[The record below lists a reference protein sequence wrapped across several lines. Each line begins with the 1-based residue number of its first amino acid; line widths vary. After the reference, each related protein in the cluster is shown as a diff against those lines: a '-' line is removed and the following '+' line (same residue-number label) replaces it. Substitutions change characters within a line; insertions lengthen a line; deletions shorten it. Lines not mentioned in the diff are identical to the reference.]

1 MSEEVQQR
9 LEHLSVCSEHEKDPV
24 HLIIDKIYNQ
34 FRIENEDG
42 TLEDRV
48 DFPAFLKA
56 IESRGIRISDP
67 RLAMLNAN
75 IEEFQDLQLSSK
87 SDKQTELDHLVFSG
101 IIKDDIV
108 FINKILDN
116 NLVIPDFPR
125 FTDAITELYNE
136 CKDNHGGKNADYI
149 PQLATFDP
157 NYWGVSVCTTDG
169 QRFSIGDCNIPF
181 TMQST
186 TKPLTY
192 GIGLTEYDAKHVH
205 SFIGQEPSGIAFN
218 EIKLDSAGKPHNPMI
233 NAGAIMAAAIC
244 KPELSQGDRFD
255 WIHGQFKK
263 LAGGEHLSFNNSIF
277 LSERENADRNNC
289 LAYFMKGAGCYE
301 KDPNCKDQVNK
312 FKESLELYFMLCSQ
326 EVTADS
332 CSVMAATLANGG
344 IVPTTEERVYKGDM
358 VKHILSLMLS
368 CGMYDYSGQYAFN
381 VGVPA
386 KSGVGGSLMIVIPN
400 LCGICVWSPPLDEHG
415 NSVRGVD
422 FSTRMVE
429 KFNFHI
435 FDTIRSE
442 KNSKKLDPR
451 INPNE
456 QRNIAIVN
464 VLFAAKAGD
473 LSALQTYYRQGADMG
488 AADYDNRTALH
499 LAAEEGHSRCVK
511 FLVEE
516 CKVDFEPLDRWGT
529 TPEDCAKNHP
539 LVLKRFQKYKTEK
552 PNIPEAIQE

>member
-1 MSEEVQQR
+1 
-9 LEHLSVCSEHEKDPV
+9 
-24 HLIIDKIYNQ
+24 
-34 FRIENEDG
+34 
-42 TLEDRV
+42 
-48 DFPAFLKA
+48 
-56 IESRGIRISDP
+56 
-67 RLAMLNAN
+67 
-75 IEEFQDLQLSSK
+75 
-87 SDKQTELDHLVFSG
+87 LVFSNL
-101 IIKDDIV
+101 IKDDIV
-108 FINKILDN
+108 FINQILDN

-125 FTDAITELYNE
+125 FTEAITDLYHD
-136 CKDNHGGKNADYI
+136 CKSNHGGKNADYI

-192 GIGLTEYDAKHVH
+192 GIGLTEYGEDHVH
-205 SFIGQEPSGIAFN
+205 KFIGQEPSGIAFN
-218 EIKLDSAGKPHNPMI
+218 EIKLDVDNKPHNPMI

-244 KPELSQGDRFD
+244 KPDRSQGDRFD

-277 LSERENADRNNC
+277 LSERESADRNNC

-301 KDPNCKDQVNK
+301 KTASKDQVNK

-344 IVPTTEERVYKGDM
+344 IVPTTEERVYNGKM

-442 KNSKKLDPR
+442 QDSKIDPR
-451 INPNE
+451 VNKNE

-473 LSALQTYYRQGADMG
+473 LSALQTYHLKGADMG
-488 AADYDNRTALH
+488 AVDYDQRTALH
-499 LAAEEGHSRCVK
+499 LAAEEGHGRCVK
-511 FLVEE
+511 YLVEE
-516 CKVDFEPLDRWGT
+516 CKVDFEPLDRWGN
-529 TPEDCAKNHP
+529 TPEDGSKNHP
-539 LVLKRFQKYKTEK
+539 QVLKRLQKYKNHK
-552 PNIPEAIQE
+552 PDIPEAIQE

>member
-1 MSEEVQQR
+1 MSEEVQQK
-9 LEHLSVCSEHEKDPV
+9 LEHLSVCSEHERDPV

-42 TLEDRV
+42 TLQDRV

-67 RLAMLNAN
+67 RLSMLNAN

-87 SDKQTELDHLVFSG
+87 SDKPTELDHLVFSG

-108 FINKILDN
+108 FINQILDN

-125 FTDAITELYNE
+125 FTEAITELYND

-263 LAGGEHLSFNNSIF
+263 LAGGEHL
-277 LSERENADRNNC
+277 LTR
-289 LAYFMKGAGCYE
+289 
-301 KDPNCKDQVNK
+301 
-312 FKESLELYFMLCSQ
+312 
-326 EVTADS
+326 
-332 CSVMAATLANGG
+332 
-344 IVPTTEERVYKGDM
+344 
-358 VKHILSLMLS
+358 
-368 CGMYDYSGQYAFN
+368 
-381 VGVPA
+381 
-386 KSGVGGSLMIVIPN
+386 
-400 LCGICVWSPPLDEHG
+400 
-415 NSVRGVD
+415 
-422 FSTRMVE
+422 FS
-429 KFNFHI
+429 KI
-435 FDTIRSE
+435 
-442 KNSKKLDPR
+442 
-451 INPNE
+451 
-456 QRNIAIVN
+456 
-464 VLFAAKAGD
+464 
-473 LSALQTYYRQGADMG
+473 
-488 AADYDNRTALH
+488 
-499 LAAEEGHSRCVK
+499 
-511 FLVEE
+511 
-516 CKVDFEPLDRWGT
+516 
-529 TPEDCAKNHP
+529 
-539 LVLKRFQKYKTEK
+539 
-552 PNIPEAIQE
+552 